1 MPTLRMSASKGPH
14 SRPEAGLRR
23 GIFQSPGRT
32 RTGMDAD
39 VKRKQLAA
47 ALNRAAQGDR
57 AALRLIYDMTSA
69 KLFGVCLS
77 ILNDRS
83 EAEEVYLTVWIGP
96 VAVDY
101 QGVQREQSVNCNRIA
116 TGTAISRAGCTHKS
130 RDW

>member
-1 MPTLRMSASKGPH
+1 
-14 SRPEAGLRR
+14 
-23 GIFQSPGRT
+23 
-32 RTGMDAD
+32 MDAD